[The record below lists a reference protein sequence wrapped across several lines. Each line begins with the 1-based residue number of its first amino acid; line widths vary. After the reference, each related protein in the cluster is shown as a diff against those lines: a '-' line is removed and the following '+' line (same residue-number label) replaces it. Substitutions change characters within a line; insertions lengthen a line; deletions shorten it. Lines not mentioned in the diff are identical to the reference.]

1 MLAGVRADSIY
12 CLPELRA
19 SRLRT
24 EISSNRG
31 NLRAT
36 SVASE
41 LQDLSLHS
49 PSIFWLNPCLIYL
62 LNYCSTTR
70 RFSPKERYP
79 TRQAIL
85 ALK

>member
-24 EISSNRG
+24 EITGSSNRG
-31 NLRAT
+31 KRAT

-41 LQDLSLHS
+41 LQDLSLQSLHLLATLVS
-49 PSIFWLNPCLIYL
+49 FIF
-62 LNYCSTTR
+62 
-70 RFSPKERYP
+70 
-79 TRQAIL
+79 
-85 ALK
+85 